1 MYMIKTNGKKWVPI
15 FYSLKSIFD
24 GKIDGLKSVFKNLE
38 HLNWK

>member
-1 MYMIKTNGKKWVPI
+1 MRTHIPTPI